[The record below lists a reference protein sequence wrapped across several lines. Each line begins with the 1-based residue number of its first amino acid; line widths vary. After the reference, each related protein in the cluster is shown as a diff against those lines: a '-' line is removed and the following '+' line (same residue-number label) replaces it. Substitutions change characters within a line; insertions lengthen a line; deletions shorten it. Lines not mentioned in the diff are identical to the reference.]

1 MNIALLGQP
10 NSGKS
15 TVFNELTGMRQHVGN
30 WPGKTVEQ
38 KEGKFTRNGEEYSV
52 MDLPGS
58 YSLLANSEEEI
69 ITRDY
74 IKSKKADLVIIMADA
89 SQLERSLYMVS
100 DYAMLNT
107 PAILVLNMMDV
118 AKIKGKSID
127 CNKISDKLGIPV
139 IPFVAADKNEYNK
152 LFEAIDKVK
161 NDLKT
166 INAEKLKEELSKVD
180 KNNVLESGKA
190 KYAWIDWVLAEAVT
204 NDKKACKL
212 GKFDRIAISPV
223 WGKPFAIIT
232 ILICFVLGYV
242 VGMPVMLIGKGCTLL
257 CEPLTTLLTDWGT
270 ADFIISIVAKMI
282 PNILYFSLSMSGF
295 VLGITFVFNLV
306 EEVGYMARL
315 SYIFDNWMSGLRL
328 QGKSIMAFFMG
339 AGCTMG
345 GAAGTRVIDSWGQ
358 RILALTLVW
367 AVPCGATWS
376 LMPTLASIFFGA
388 KGAWVMVGIL
398 IMMVFTIWI
407 TAKIFAPKVVDINDK
422 SGMIMELPP
431 YHKPRWSHL
440 FSQTIIHA
448 FDVFKR
454 AFRVVF
460 LVGVVFWALSYSSTG
475 NVENTVLYKVGSFIE
490 PVTMFF
496 GLRWQTFM
504 AFMASAFSKEAV
516 LGVLSSLFA
525 NTGGVFE
532 STLGMA
538 EKSSSLGEILPG
550 VMSKAEALAFITS
563 VTFNVPCIMAVAA
576 TYRELHSVKWTVK
589 IALYYE
595 VFALIMAGIVYH
607 IALLFL

>member
-1 MNIALLGQP
+1 M
-10 NSGKS
+10 
-15 TVFNELTGMRQHVGN
+15 
-30 WPGKTVEQ
+30 
-38 KEGKFTRNGEEYSV
+38 
-52 MDLPGS
+52 
-58 YSLLANSEEEI
+58 
-69 ITRDY
+69 
-74 IKSKKADLVIIMADA
+74 
-89 SQLERSLYMVS
+89 
-100 DYAMLNT
+100 
-107 PAILVLNMMDV
+107 
-118 AKIKGKSID
+118 
-127 CNKISDKLGIPV
+127 
-139 IPFVAADKNEYNK
+139 
-152 LFEAIDKVK
+152 
-161 NDLKT
+161 
-166 INAEKLKEELSKVD
+166 
-180 KNNVLESGKA
+180 
-190 KYAWIDWVLAEAVT
+190 
-204 NDKKACKL
+204 
-212 GKFDRIAISPV
+212 
-223 WGKPFAIIT
+223 
-232 ILICFVLGYV
+232 
-242 VGMPVMLIGKGCTLL
+242 GMPVMLIGKGCTLL

-538 EKSSSLGEILPG
+538 EKSGSLGEILPG

-576 TYRELHSVKWTVK
+576 TYREIHSVKWTVK

>member
-257 CEPLTTLLTDWGT
+257 CEPLTKLLTDWGT

-431 YHKPRWSHL
+431 YHKPRWGHL

-538 EKSSSLGEILPG
+538 EKSGSLGEILPG

-595 VFALIMAGIVYH
+595 AFALIMAGIVYH
-607 IALLFL
+607 ISLLFF